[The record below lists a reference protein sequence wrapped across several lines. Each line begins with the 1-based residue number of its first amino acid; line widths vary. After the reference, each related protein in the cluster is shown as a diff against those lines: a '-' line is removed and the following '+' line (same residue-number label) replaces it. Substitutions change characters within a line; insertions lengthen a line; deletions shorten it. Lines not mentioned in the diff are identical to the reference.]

1 MGRFL
6 LVDDNRAFAEN
17 LAEILEDAG
26 HSATVV
32 DRGDAALQ
40 AAREERYD
48 VLITDMR
55 MAGMSGAALVH
66 HLRQRDP
73 GLAAIVITAHP
84 GEAELARARAEGVLA
99 VLPKPVPVPALV
111 ELLTRA
117 RRDGLVVLV
126 EDDVRL
132 ADNLTEVL
140 RERGFTAVVA
150 HSVPDVVG
158 LEPVR
163 PFAALVDLRVP
174 GGPDGE
180 ALRRVQERF
189 PGTTPFVVTAYP
201 EALPADFEGRLVRK
215 PFDTGALLAELEQ
228 VHGGR
233 A

>member
-6 LVDDNRAFAEN
+6 VVDDNRAFAEN

-26 HSATVV
+26 HTTTVV
-32 DRGDAALQ
+32 DCGEAALQ
-40 AAREERYD
+40 AARAERYD

-55 MAGMSGAALVH
+55 MAGMSGASLVH

-73 GLAAIVITAHP
+73 GLAAIVVTAHP
-84 GEAELARARAEGVLA
+84 GEAELARAHAEGVLA

-111 ELLTRA
+111 ELLARA

-126 EDDVRL
+126 EDDAQL
-132 ADNLTEVL
+132 TDNLTELL
-140 RERGFTAVVA
+140 RERGFTSVVA
-150 HSVPDVVG
+150 HSVPEVAG
-158 LEPVR
+158 LQSVR

-174 GGPDGE
+174 GGRDGE
-180 ALRRVQERF
+180 ALCRVRERF
-189 PGTTPFVVTAYP
+189 PSATPFVVTAYP
-201 EALPADFEGRLVRK
+201 EALPEDFEGRCVRK
-215 PFDTGALLAELEQ
+215 PFDTGALLAALEQ